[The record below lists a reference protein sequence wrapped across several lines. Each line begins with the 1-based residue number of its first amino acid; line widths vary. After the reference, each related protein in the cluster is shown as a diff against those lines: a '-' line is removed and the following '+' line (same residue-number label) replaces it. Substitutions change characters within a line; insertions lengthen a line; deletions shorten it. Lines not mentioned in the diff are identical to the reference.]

1 MTTTTAPLYKRLEAL
16 AMQFADQA
24 WKHPEEANSSYLRDH
39 AYSLSEFAQQA
50 EREALADG
58 DSMTAAQQRR
68 IARSLANGNIT
79 ELSIGYKPFDL
90 PEGWITV
97 WLTYASG
104 HKVYGGIS
112 PEGDM
117 HT

>member
-1 MTTTTAPLYKRLEAL
+1 MTTTAAPLYKRLEAL
-16 AMQFADQA
+16 AQAFAEKA
-24 WKHPEEANSSYLRDH
+24 WEDPKAPNSAFLQDH
-39 AYSLSEFAQQA
+39 AYSLNEFAQQA

-58 DSMTAAQQRR
+58 DAMTADQQRR
-68 IARSLANGNIT
+68 IARTLANGNIT

-90 PEGWITV
+90 AEGWITV
-97 WLTYASG
+97 WITYASG